1 MLRNKSQHVGS
12 NLQVEEILAKQAR
25 EAGALFES
33 GELQLSSST
42 QEEALA
48 AASAPAEQD
57 LELEQETDSR
67 EDGHW
72 KEQSRHDVT
81 EL

>member
-1 MLRNKSQHVGS
+1 MGLI
-12 NLQVEEILAKQAR
+12 LQVEEKLAEQAR

-48 AASAPAEQD
+48 AANAPEEQGLEPEQD
-57 LELEQETDSR
+57 PELEQETDSR
-67 EDGHW
+67 GDSRWE
-72 KEQSRHDVT
+72 EQSRHDAT